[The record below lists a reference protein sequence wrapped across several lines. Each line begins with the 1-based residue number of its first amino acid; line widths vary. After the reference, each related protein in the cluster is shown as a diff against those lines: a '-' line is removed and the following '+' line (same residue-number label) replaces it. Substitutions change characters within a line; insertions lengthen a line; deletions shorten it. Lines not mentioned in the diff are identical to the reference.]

1 MQANRFHLGK
11 VIEELE
17 QNIIDRVLM
26 EEAKM
31 KSKGIDQIVFAY
43 YLVLRSE
50 KISSNERD
58 TVLIPL
64 LDIIY
69 DQISILN

>member
-17 QNIIDRVLM
+17 QNIIDSGLM
-26 EEAKM
+26 EEAKI
-31 KSKGIDQIVFAY
+31 KSKGLDQIVFAY

-50 KISSNERD
+50 AISSNENFPYRK
-58 TVLIPL
+58 L
-64 LDIIY
+64 
-69 DQISILN
+69 

>member
-17 QNIIDRVLM
+17 QNIIDSALM
-26 EEAKM
+26 EEAKI
-31 KSKGIDQIVFAY
+31 KSKGLDQIVFAY

-50 KISSNERD
+50 AISSDENFPYRKLYKD
-58 TVLIPL
+58 LQNKNFSS
-64 LDIIY
+64 Y
-69 DQISILN
+69 